1 MKNLLLVLPIIVLCN
16 TAFAVELKKEIA
28 KCASV
33 EGELARL
40 DCYDKLA
47 NTVGVSKKGSTNQ
60 KKYGKWDLEIKKNPI
75 DDSKTVVGILAAK
88 DGKSKWGKPIS
99 LVLRCQSK
107 RTEAYIMWGSYLGD
121 DNPAVLVRIGDAEAA
136 TERWSASTD
145 KTATF
150 YKSDAIE
157 FVKSLEKSKKF
168 VAQITPYME
177 SPITAV
183 FDLSGI
189 DKVTT
194 ALKETCGWN
203 KPEETIQPEN
213 QDNRNQEPKKQQ

>member
-1 MKNLLLVLPIIVLCN
+1 MKYFLLALPIMFLFN

-28 KCASV
+28 KCASI

-47 NTVGVSKKGSTNQ
+47 NAAGVSKKKSTNQ
-60 KKYGKWDLEIKKNPI
+60 KKSGNWTLDVNKNPI
-75 DDSKTVVGILAAK
+75 DDSKTVVGVLAAK
-88 DGKSKWGKPIS
+88 EGKSKWGRPIA
-99 LVLRCQSK
+99 LILRCQSK
-107 RTEAYIMWGSYLGD
+107 QTEAFITWGSYLGD
-121 DNPAVLVRIGDAEAA
+121 DSPEVLIRIGDAGAV
-136 TERWSASTD
+136 TERWGASTD

-150 YKSDAIE
+150 CTGDVIE

-189 DKVTT
+189 DKVTK
-194 ALKETCGWN
+194 ALKETCEWD
-203 KPEETIQPEN
+203 KPEEAIQ
-213 QDNRNQEPKKQQ
+213 QERQGKSSQESKQQ